1 MGMVLAGSKRP
12 RLRPDRIDE
21 GRLEPPA
28 RRDSSNVI
36 WHARLRHMAA
46 YRKASPGTEERT
58 TADVAELL
66 SRVRSGRRQGHYYVA
81 LFGLRRYDSLH
92 VMDQAR
98 RGLTFAVFERL
109 ARNTGISQQI
119 LADLAEI
126 SARTLARRK
135 ESGRLEPDE
144 SDRLMRASR
153 VIARAIELFEGDRE
167 AARTW
172 LTTHLR
178 ALGDHT
184 PLEFAKTDVGAIEV
198 ENLIGRLEHGIPT

>member
-1 MGMVLAGSKRP
+1 MWRCLGFAVTTVFTSWIRLAAGSRS
-12 RLRPDRIDE
+12 RLSSDSGGIRVFRSRSWRIW
-21 GRLEPPA
+21 R
-28 RRDSSNVI
+28 
-36 WHARLRHMAA
+36 
-46 YRKASPGTEERT
+46 
-58 TADVAELL
+58 
-66 SRVRSGRRQGHYYVA
+66 
-81 LFGLRRYDSLH
+81 
-92 VMDQAR
+92 
-98 RGLTFAVFERL
+98 
-109 ARNTGISQQI
+109 
-119 LADLAEI
+119 EI
-126 SARTLARRK
+126 SARRLARRK
-135 ESGRLEPDE
+135 EAGRLEPDE

>member
-1 MGMVLAGSKRP
+1 
-12 RLRPDRIDE
+12 
-21 GRLEPPA
+21 
-28 RRDSSNVI
+28 
-36 WHARLRHMAA
+36 MAA

-98 RGLTFAVFERL
+98 R
-109 ARNTGISQQI
+109 
-119 LADLAEI
+119 
-126 SARTLARRK
+126 TLARRK
-135 ESGRLEPDE
+135 EAGRLEPDE